1 MRYFITLLDCRCLFA
16 CFFSPPSSVTSL
28 PRGGALDWAR
38 PRMIDG
44 WICTLVA
51 SLVIS
56 VGGCGGGGGG
66 VELAPQAICAE
77 VSAGFN

>member
-1 MRYFITLLDCRCLFA
+1 MSVCLF
-16 CFFSPPSSVTSL
+16 FSPSSVTSL

-38 PRMIDG
+38 PQMIDG
-44 WICTLVA
+44 WISTLVA

-56 VGGCGGGGGG
+56 VGGCGGGGGGG